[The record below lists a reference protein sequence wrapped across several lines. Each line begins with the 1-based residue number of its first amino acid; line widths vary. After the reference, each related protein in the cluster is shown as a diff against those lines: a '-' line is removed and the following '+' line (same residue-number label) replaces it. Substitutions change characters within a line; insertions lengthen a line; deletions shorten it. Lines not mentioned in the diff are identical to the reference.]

1 MEEKRNVEQLLK
13 DGVTVQ
19 FHPQGE
25 SMFPLFV
32 RESDYAIVEPAKA
45 PFRRLEVYV
54 FRSFLGPLTIHRL
67 KKITPQGLYFI
78 GDRQQAIEG
87 PIAPEMVYGRMIAY
101 IRKGRKHSVKYLPY
115 RIYAAVWML
124 LRPCRFFLFKIG
136 HYCKVIVL
144 KIKGGKTK

>member
-1 MEEKRNVEQLLK
+1 M
-13 DGVTVQ
+13 TVQ

-32 RESDYAIVEPAKA
+32 RDEDYAIVEPVRE
-45 PFRRLEVYV
+45 PFKRLEVYV
-54 FRSFLGPLTIHRL
+54 FRSPMGPLTIHRL
-67 KKITPQGLYFI
+67 KRITPEGLYFI
-78 GDRQQAIEG
+78 GDRQQMIEG
-87 PIAPEMVYGRMIAY
+87 PIDPQMVYGHMIEY
-101 IRKGRKHSVKYLPY
+101 IRKGRRHSVGFLPY

-124 LRPCRFFLFKIG
+124 IRPFRHFLFKIG